1 MMAWEQA
8 TDLNAQ
14 PTGYQPERGDSTGV
28 VGVVLAGSTY
38 RGDGAF
44 ERLLRV
50 PLLSVAQR
58 PVIAYVL
65 DWLSAAGVDDV
76 VICANNSTHRV
87 RAHLGDGHA
96 FGLRLA
102 YMDDAQPRGAAGCVY
117 DVAQRVAASIYLV
130 VEGSLIP
137 QFPLAELLDAHRR
150 VAPAATVVVE
160 VERRRAAVGT
170 GRPRVPGGV
179 YAIERRALHAVGAT
193 GYQDIK
199 QGLLER
205 LYANGDHVAGHDVP
219 GVSPRIL
226 DYETYSSVS
235 SWLIGSAGRRPD
247 LFPGFVRIGDGAQHP
262 SAVVHPRARLIGPV
276 LLGPNTRVEADAVI
290 VGPTTIGA
298 GSIVQAAALV
308 ARSFVWERCVIGAGA
323 LVDGSLI
330 ADDVVVPAGTQRFDT
345 VEVNERVWAGGPRP
359 TPVRITVQKPVRVP
373 PAVALPGTVSLS
385 TGESPLAP
393 EGAR

>member
-1 MMAWEQA
+1 MAWEQP
-8 TDLNAQ
+8 TDANVQ
-14 PTGYQPERGDSTGV
+14 PAGHPPARAGGCV

-58 PVIAYVL
+58 PIISYVL
-65 DWLSAAGVDDV
+65 GWLAAAGVDDV

-96 FGLRLA
+96 LGLRLA
-102 YMDDAQPRGAAGCVY
+102 YMADAQPRGAAGCVY
-117 DVAQRVAASIYLV
+117 DVAQRAEATTYVV

-137 QFPLAELLDAHRR
+137 QFPLADVLDAHRR

-160 VERRRAAVGT
+160 VDRRRAAVGS
-170 GRPRVPGGV
+170 GRPRGPGGV
-179 YAIERRALHAVGAT
+179 YVIGRRALNEVGAT

-205 LYANGDHVAGHDVP
+205 LYAHGEPVVGHEVP

-226 DYETYSSVS
+226 DYETYSAVS
-235 SWLIGSAGRRPD
+235 SWLISSAGRRPD
-247 LFPGFVRIGDGAQHP
+247 LFSGFFRIGDSTQHP

-276 LLGPNTRVEADAVI
+276 LVGPNTRIEADAVV

-308 ARSFVWERCVIGAGA
+308 ARSFVWERCVIGPGA
-323 LVDGSLI
+323 LVDGCLI

-345 VEVNERVWAGGPRP
+345 VEVNDRAWAGGPRP
-359 TPVRITVQKPVRVP
+359 TPVRITGQRPVRVP
-373 PAVALPGTVSLS
+373 PGVALPSGVSLS